1 MEQEEHSALGARLEV
16 QKLNE
21 LPAMSLVAQQ
31 FLAAV
36 SDTDVEISHFA
47 HIIERDPAL
56 LARIIGV
63 ANSAYFSYPETV
75 TNAEDAIFKVLGLQ
89 TTKSLV
95 LGIILSGPFDAS
107 RCPGFRINDYW
118 LECIFTATLAQSLTP
133 LIDGVSKPEPSEAY
147 LAGLLHKIGLLA
159 LVHLYPETMQKVIGG
174 RKRCCSPQELQE
186 LEYAELSVTHSEV
199 GSWLARK
206 WHLPLLIVD
215 VMGNYLKPDYRGG
228 HWPLAVLVG
237 FCARWAAAAV
247 HSGPD
252 EEYPCLTELEVL
264 GVDIAHAGKK
274 LGKVALKL
282 EELRHLAQEFAKGQ
296 G

>member
-1 MEQEEHSALGARLEV
+1 MAQAEHTALEARLEV

-31 FLAAV
+31 FLAAAA
-36 SDTDVEISHFA
+36 DTNVEISHFA

-63 ANSAYFSYPETV
+63 ANSAYFSCPEPV
-75 TNAEDAIFKVLGLQ
+75 TTAEDAIFKVLGLQ

-107 RCPGFRINDYW
+107 RCPDFRMNDFW
-118 LECIFTATLAQSLTP
+118 LECIFTATLAQSMAP
-133 LIDGVSKPEPSEAY
+133 LINTADKPEASEAY

-159 LVHLYPETMQKVIGG
+159 LVHLYPETMTKVIGA
-174 RKRCCSPQELQE
+174 RQQCCSLEELQQ
-186 LEYAELSVTHSEV
+186 LEQDKLSVTHSEV

-206 WHLPLLIVD
+206 WHLPLMIVD
-215 VMGNYLKPDYRGG
+215 VMGNYLKPDYRGEN
-228 HWPLAVLVG
+228 WPLATLVG

-247 HSGPD
+247 HSGTD
-252 EEYPCLTELEVL
+252 EDYPCLSELEVL
-264 GVDIAHAGKK
+264 GVDIAHAGKM

-282 EELRHLAQEFAKGQ
+282 EELRDLAHEFAKG
-296 G
+296 